1 MVRVSAARLI
11 PMDAREIVEGLAL
24 TARTAARTLVA
35 TTGDTRRAALRA
47 IADEIDARADEI
59 AAANNLDI
67 ERAKAESMHPQ
78 MQDRLLLTLDRIAGI
93 ARGARQVADL
103 EDPLGRILKKST
115 LPNGLELEQITV
127 PFGVIGMVYEAR
139 PNVTVDA
146 AVILLMSGNA
156 ALLRGSSTAD
166 ASNRVLV
173 EVMRSALA
181 KTSISPDVIQLVPS
195 DDRATVK
202 ALLTARGKVDLVIP
216 RGSAA
221 LIRMVVDE
229 ATVPTIETG
238 AGVCHVY
245 VDAAADLQKALPIVM
260 NSKTHRPSV
269 CNAAET
275 VLIHKGVA
283 EKFLPTLLQ
292 SLHGAGVLL
301 HCDEATEKVAQS
313 LSIDTTRATAENW
326 GTEYGVLEINVGVVD
341 SLESAIDHIATFG
354 TQHTEAIVTEDKES
368 ARKFIAMSDCAA
380 VMVNASTRFT
390 DGEQMGFGAEIGIS
404 NQKLHAR
411 GPMGLEAMT
420 TTTWVVTGTG
430 QIRS

>member
-1 MVRVSAARLI
+1 MSAEAIIAELAKKARI
-11 PMDAREIVEGLAL
+11 
-24 TARTAARTLVA
+24 AARTLSTA
-35 TTGDTRRAALRA
+35 TGAERKSALEVIAQAIESRSAEILAAN
-47 IADEIDARADEI
+47 EIDMQNARKEQ
-59 AAANNLDI
+59 
-67 ERAKAESMHPQ
+67 MHPQ
-78 MQDRLLLTLDRIAGI
+78 MQDRLSLTAERIKGIAG
-93 ARGARQVADL
+93 GARQVAAL
-103 EDPLGRILKKST
+103 ADPLGITLREST
-115 LPNGLELEQITV
+115 LPNGLHLQQVSV

-156 ALLRGSSTAD
+156 ALLRGSSTARN
-166 ASNRVLV
+166 SNEILV
-173 EVMRSALA
+173 NVMRDALSNT
-181 KTSISPDVIQLVPS
+181 KISPEVIQLVPS
-195 DDRATVK
+195 EDRATTK

-229 ATVPTIETG
+229 STVPTIETG

-245 VDAAADLQKALPIVM
+245 VDEFADIQKALPILI

-275 VLIHKGVA
+275 LLVHKAIAPTFLPMALKALSDAGVILHTDATAQKVA
-283 EKFLPTLLQ
+283 EKFNI
-292 SLHGAGVLL
+292 A
-301 HCDEATEKVAQS
+301 AT
-313 LSIDTTRATAENW
+313 IATDENW
-326 GTEYGVLEINVGVVD
+326 STEYGVLEMNVGVVD
-341 SLESAIDHIATFG
+341 SVDAAADHIAQYG
-354 TQHTEAIVTEDKES
+354 TNHTEAIVTEDKAAA
-368 ARKFIAMSDCAA
+368 ARFIALSDCAA
-380 VMVNASTRFT
+380 VMVNTSTRFT

-420 TTTWVVTGTG
+420 TTTWIVTGTG

>member
-1 MVRVSAARLI
+1 
-11 PMDAREIVEGLAL
+11 MDAREIVEGLAL
-24 TARTAARTLVA
+24 TARAASRTLVA
-35 TTGDTRRAALRA
+35 TTGDERRQALLA
-47 IADEIDARADEI
+47 IADEIDARTDEI
-59 AAANNLDI
+59 ITANNRDI

-78 MQDRLLLTLDRIAGI
+78 MQDRLLLTRERIAGI
-93 ARGARQVADL
+93 AAGARQVAAL

-115 LPNGLELEQITV
+115 LPNGLELEQMSV

-166 ASNRVLV
+166 ASNKVLID
-173 EVMRSALA
+173 VMRSALA
-181 KTSISPDVIQLVPS
+181 KTKISPDVIQLVPS
-195 DDRATVK
+195 DDRATVQ

-245 VDAAADLQKALPIVM
+245 VDASADLAKALPIVM

-275 VLIHKGVA
+275 VLVHKSLA
-283 EKFLPTLLQ
+283 EKFLPTLLT
-292 SLHGAGVLL
+292 SLHNAGVLL
-301 HCDEATEKVAQS
+301 HCDEAAELVAKT
-313 LSIDTTRATAENW
+313 LAIDVTRATAQHW
-326 GTEYGVLEINVGVVD
+326 GTEYGVLEMNVGVVD

-368 ARKFIAMSDCAA
+368 ARRFIAMSDCAA

-420 TTTWVVTGTG
+420 TTTWIVTGTG

>member
-1 MVRVSAARLI
+1 MNAEAVVAELAQKARK
-11 PMDAREIVEGLAL
+11 AS
-24 TARTAARTLVA
+24 RTLSTA
-35 TTGDTRRAALRA
+35 TGAERKGALEA
-47 IADEIDARADEI
+47 IAQAIESRSAEILAANELDMASARAED
-59 AAANNLDI
+59 
-67 ERAKAESMHPQ
+67 MHPQ
-78 MQDRLLLTLDRIAGI
+78 MQDRLLLTAERIAGI
-93 ARGARQVADL
+93 AGGARQVAAL
-103 EDPLGRILKKST
+103 ADPLGQTLRKST
-115 LPNGLELEQITV
+115 LANGLELEQISV

-156 ALLRGSSTAD
+156 ALLRGSSSAHH
-166 ASNRVLV
+166 SNEILV
-173 EVMRSALA
+173 NVMKDALA
-181 KTSISPDVIQLVPS
+181 TTKISPDVLQLIPS
-195 DDRATVK
+195 EDRATTK

-245 VDAAADLQKALPIVM
+245 VDEFADIEKALPILV

-275 VLIHKGVA
+275 LLVHKA
-283 EKFLPTLLQ
+283 IAPTFLPMALKAL
-292 SLHGAGVLL
+292 SDAGVIL
-301 HCDEATEKVAQS
+301 HSDATAQKVA
-313 LSIDTTRATAENW
+313 DTFKIASTLATDANW
-326 GTEYGVLEINVGVVD
+326 STEYGVLEMNVGVVD
-341 SLESAIDHIATFG
+341 SVDAAADHIAEYG
-354 TQHTEAIVTEDKES
+354 TNHTEAIVTENKANA
-368 ARKFIAMSDCAA
+368 ARFIALSDCAA
-380 VMVNASTRFT
+380 VMVNTSTRFT

-420 TTTWVVTGTG
+420 TTTWIVTGTG

>member
-1 MVRVSAARLI
+1 MNAEAVVAELAQKARK
-11 PMDAREIVEGLAL
+11 AS
-24 TARTAARTLVA
+24 RTLSTA
-35 TTGDTRRAALRA
+35 TGAERKAALEA
-47 IADEIDARADEI
+47 IAKAIESRSVEILAANVLDMASARAED
-59 AAANNLDI
+59 
-67 ERAKAESMHPQ
+67 MHPQ
-78 MQDRLLLTLDRIAGI
+78 MQDRLLLTAERIAGI
-93 ARGARQVADL
+93 AGGARQVAAL
-103 EDPLGRILKKST
+103 ADPLGQTLRKST
-115 LPNGLELEQITV
+115 LPNGLELEQISV

-156 ALLRGSSTAD
+156 ALLRGSSSAHH
-166 ASNRVLV
+166 SNEILV
-173 EVMRSALA
+173 NVMKDALA
-181 KTSISPDVIQLVPS
+181 TTKISPDVIQLIPS
-195 DDRATVK
+195 EDRATTK

-245 VDAAADLQKALPIVM
+245 VDEFADIEKALPILI

-275 VLIHKGVA
+275 LLVHKA
-283 EKFLPTLLQ
+283 IAPTFLPMALKAL
-292 SLHGAGVLL
+292 SDAGVIL
-301 HCDEATEKVAQS
+301 HSDATAQKVA
-313 LSIDTTRATAENW
+313 DTFKIASTLAADANW
-326 GTEYGVLEINVGVVD
+326 STEYGVLEMNVAVVD
-341 SLESAIDHIATFG
+341 SVDAAADHIAQYG
-354 TQHTEAIVTEDKES
+354 TNHTEAIVTENKANA
-368 ARKFIAMSDCAA
+368 ARFIALSDCAA
-380 VMVNASTRFT
+380 VMVNTSTRFT

-420 TTTWVVTGTG
+420 TTTWIVTGTG

>member
-1 MVRVSAARLI
+1 MSATELVA
-11 PMDAREIVEGLAL
+11 ELAT
-24 TARTAARTLVA
+24 TARKAARTLSTA
-35 TTGDTRRAALRA
+35 TGAERKAALEA
-47 IADEIDARADEI
+47 IAQAIESRSAEIL
-59 AAANNLDI
+59 AANELDMI
-67 ERAKAESMHPQ
+67 NARSEDMHPQ
-78 MQDRLLLTLDRIAGI
+78 MQDRLLLNADRIKGI
-93 ARGARQVADL
+93 ASGARQVAAL
-103 EDPLGRILKKST
+103 ADPLGQVLRKST
-115 LPNGLELEQITV
+115 LPNGLELEQISV

-156 ALLRGSSTAD
+156 ALLRGSSTARN
-166 ASNRVLV
+166 SNEILV
-173 EVMRSALA
+173 NVMKDALA
-181 KTSISPDVIQLVPS
+181 TTKISPDVIQLVPS
-195 DDRATVK
+195 EDRATTK

-245 VDAAADLQKALPIVM
+245 VDEFADIEKALPILV

-275 VLIHKGVA
+275 LLVHKSIA
-283 EKFLPTLLQ
+283 PTFLPMALKAL
-292 SLHGAGVLL
+292 SDAGVIL
-301 HCDEATEKVAQS
+301 HSDATAQKVADTFKIASTPATEA
-313 LSIDTTRATAENW
+313 NW
-326 GTEYGVLEINVGVVD
+326 STEYGVLEMNVAVVD
-341 SLESAIDHIATFG
+341 SVDAAADHIARYG
-354 TQHTEAIVTEDKES
+354 TNHTEAIVTENKANA
-368 ARKFIAMSDCAA
+368 ARFIALSDCAA
-380 VMVNASTRFT
+380 VMVNTSTRFT

-404 NQKLHAR
+404 NQKLHTR

-420 TTTWVVTGTG
+420 TTTWIVTGTG

>member
-1 MVRVSAARLI
+1 MSAT
-11 PMDAREIVEGLAL
+11 EIIAELAT
-24 TARTAARTLVA
+24 TARKAARTLSTA
-35 TTGDTRRAALRA
+35 TGAERKAALEA
-47 IADEIDARADEI
+47 IAQAIESRSAEIL
-59 AAANNLDI
+59 AANELDMVNARS
-67 ERAKAESMHPQ
+67 EDMHPQ
-78 MQDRLLLTLDRIAGI
+78 MQDRLLLNADRIKGI
-93 ARGARQVADL
+93 AGGARLVAAL
-103 EDPLGRILKKST
+103 PDPLGQVLRKST
-115 LPNGLELEQITV
+115 LPNGLELEQISV

-156 ALLRGSSTAD
+156 ALLRGSSTARN
-166 ASNRVLV
+166 SNEILV
-173 EVMRSALA
+173 NVMKDALA
-181 KTSISPDVIQLVPS
+181 TTKISPDVIQLVPS
-195 DDRATVK
+195 EDRATTK

-245 VDAAADLQKALPIVM
+245 VDEFADIEKALPILV

-275 VLIHKGVA
+275 LLVHKA
-283 EKFLPTLLQ
+283 IAPTFLPMALKAL
-292 SLHGAGVLL
+292 SDAGVIL
-301 HCDEATEKVAQS
+301 HSDVTAQKVADTFKIASTPATEA
-313 LSIDTTRATAENW
+313 NW
-326 GTEYGVLEINVGVVD
+326 STEYGVLEMNVAVVD
-341 SLESAIDHIATFG
+341 SVDAAADHIARYG
-354 TQHTEAIVTEDKES
+354 TNHTEAIVTENKANA
-368 ARKFIAMSDCAA
+368 ARFIALSDCAA
-380 VMVNASTRFT
+380 VMVNTSTRFT

-420 TTTWVVTGTG
+420 TTTWIVTGNG
-430 QIRS
+430 QIRI

>member
-1 MVRVSAARLI
+1 MNAEAVVAELAQKARKASRSLS
-11 PMDAREIVEGLAL
+11 
-24 TARTAARTLVA
+24 TA
-35 TTGDTRRAALRA
+35 TGAERKAALEA
-47 IADEIDARADEI
+47 IAKAIESRSAEILAANVLDMASARAED
-59 AAANNLDI
+59 
-67 ERAKAESMHPQ
+67 MHPQ
-78 MQDRLLLTLDRIAGI
+78 MQDRLLLTAERIAGI
-93 ARGARQVADL
+93 AGGARQVAAL
-103 EDPLGRILKKST
+103 ADPLGQTLRKST
-115 LPNGLELEQITV
+115 LANGLELEQISV

-156 ALLRGSSTAD
+156 ALLRGSSSAHH
-166 ASNRVLV
+166 SNEILV
-173 EVMRSALA
+173 NVMKDALA
-181 KTSISPDVIQLVPS
+181 TTKISPDVLQLIPS
-195 DDRATVK
+195 EDRATTK

-245 VDAAADLQKALPIVM
+245 VDEFADIEKALPILI

-275 VLIHKGVA
+275 LLVHKA
-283 EKFLPTLLQ
+283 IAPTFLPMALKAL
-292 SLHGAGVLL
+292 SDAGVIL
-301 HCDEATEKVAQS
+301 HSDATAQKVA
-313 LSIDTTRATAENW
+313 DTFKIASTLATDANW
-326 GTEYGVLEINVGVVD
+326 STEYGVLEMNVAVVD
-341 SLESAIDHIATFG
+341 SVDAAADHIAQYG
-354 TQHTEAIVTEDKES
+354 TNHTEAIVTENKANA
-368 ARKFIAMSDCAA
+368 ARFIALSDCAA
-380 VMVNASTRFT
+380 VMVNTSTRFT

-420 TTTWVVTGTG
+420 TTTWIVTGTG